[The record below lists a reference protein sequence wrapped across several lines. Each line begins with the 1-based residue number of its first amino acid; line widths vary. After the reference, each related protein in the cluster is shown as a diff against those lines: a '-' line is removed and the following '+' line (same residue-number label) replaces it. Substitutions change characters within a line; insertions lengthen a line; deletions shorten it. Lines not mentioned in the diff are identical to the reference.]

1 MCWAVRNCIKYQRH
15 PGQNTTMNDVILWK
29 SKKLTMA
36 FKVSKEA
43 GDHRHVF
50 NGQKLL

>member
-1 MCWAVRNCIKYQRH
+1 
-15 PGQNTTMNDVILWK
+15 
-29 SKKLTMA
+29 MA